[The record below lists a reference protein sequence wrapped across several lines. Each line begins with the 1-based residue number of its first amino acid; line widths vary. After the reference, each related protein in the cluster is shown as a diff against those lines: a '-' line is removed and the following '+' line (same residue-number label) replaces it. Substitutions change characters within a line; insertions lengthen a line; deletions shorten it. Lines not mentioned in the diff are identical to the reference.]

1 MTEAW
6 NAGKGYGFVTLPTP
20 AAAQRAIAELSGTMV
35 EERQIEVTLN
45 NFLVNM
51 SLVWMSRCYPR
62 DRVE

>member
-20 AAAQRAIAELSGTMV
+20 AAAQRAIAELSGTVV

-45 NFLVNM
+45 TRIMIYNGCENYH
-51 SLVWMSRCYPR
+51 C
-62 DRVE
+62 